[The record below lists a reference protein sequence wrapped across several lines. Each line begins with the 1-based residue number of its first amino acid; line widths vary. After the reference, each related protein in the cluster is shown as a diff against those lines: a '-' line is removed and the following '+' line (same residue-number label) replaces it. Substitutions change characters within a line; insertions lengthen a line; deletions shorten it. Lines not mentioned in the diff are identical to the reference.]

1 MPDPRPPRLRSWAA
15 AAAAMALAGCASTR
29 LADAHD
35 AYFRRELSTYRYE
48 KGCLDVWPAV
58 LELLGARGY
67 PLRGRDRAYAG
78 QPPGGA
84 VAEFLGQGFETR
96 RVEGSALYVKTGW
109 RAAQESVSRY
119 LVSGT
124 PVRPSGCAVS
134 FTLDWRRSGD
144 PSSDR
149 QEVDWE
155 IQRDLLERLEPD
167 AAARIEAGAPKG

>member
-1 MPDPRPPRLRSWAA
+1 MPDPRPPRPRSWAA

-29 LADAHD
+29 LADARD
-35 AYFRRELSTYRYE
+35 AYFRRELATYRYE

-109 RAAQESVSRY
+109 RTAQESASRY

-134 FTLDWRRSGD
+134 FTLDWRKSGD